1 MLFRASPL
9 SYCKLLL
16 LEENRRNLLVVV
28 YALDDVGEDVRYGH
42 HLEFAQVLFRVERY
56 GVRDDHLLQGTGIDF
71 FVSLPRK
78 DRVGDGCPDALGT
91 FFH

>member
-1 MLFRASPL
+1 MLEKASPL

-56 GVRDDHLLQGTGIDF
+56 GVRDDHLLQVSCLTGWCSIR
-71 FVSLPRK
+71 SPI
-78 DRVGDGCPDALGT
+78 AT
-91 FFH
+91 I